1 MEMEYIFR
9 IMKLIFIGIMILK
22 VGINYIMSLD
32 YIMCL

>member
-9 IMKLIFIGIMILK
+9 IMKLIFIGSMILR